1 MASIPSQLS
10 KPIFSTKPTSQ
21 TPLFSLPTT
30 QRIKSRP
37 FLVRSSI
44 AVAPSAAV
52 GSKASAKV
60 KNVKARQ
67 IVDSRGNPTVE
78 VDLITE
84 DGTLYRSAVPAAP
97 PLGSTRPLSSE
108 MVTRVFMGAKESSM
122 PLRILMIS
130 WVLCSSVLMSVYTA
144 SKVLFVV
151 GFWIWPFRLV
161 LSNIL
166 RHIVPQNVIDEPSVS
181 YWNQTDVDAVML
193 EIDGTPNK
201 SKLGANAIL
210 GVSLSVCRAGAGA
223 KGVPLYRH
231 IQELSN
237 TKELVMPVPAF
248 NVING
253 GSHAGNNLAMQEFMI
268 LPVGASSF
276 SEALRMGSEV
286 YHTLKGIIKAKYG
299 QDACNVG
306 DEGGFAPNVQDNREG
321 LVLLID
327 AIEKAGY
334 TGKIKIG
341 MDVAASEFLTKE
353 RKYDLNFKKQPN
365 DGAHVL
371 TAESLGDLYKEFV
384 RDFPIVSIEDPFDQD
399 DWSSWSSLQSSV
411 GIQLVGDDLLV
422 TNPKRIAEAIQ
433 KKACNALL
441 LKVNQI
447 GTVTESI
454 QAALDSKAAG
464 WGVMVSHRSG
474 ETEDNFIADLS
485 VGLASGQIKT
495 GAPCRSERLAKYNQL
510 LRIEEE
516 LRDVRYA
523 GEAFRSP

>member
-1 MASIPSQLS
+1 MTLAPSQLS
-10 KPIFSTKPTSQ
+10 NPFISTKLKSQ
-21 TPLFSLPTT
+21 TPFFSLPTA
-30 QRIKSRP
+30 QKIQSRP
-37 FLVRSSI
+37 SIRCSI
-44 AVAPSAAV
+44 AVAPSETA
-52 GSKASAKV
+52 SKAASKV
-60 KNVKARQ
+60 KYVKARQ
-67 IVDSRGNPTVE
+67 IIDSRGNPTVE
-78 VDLITE
+78 VDLVTG
-84 DGTLYRSAVPAAP
+84 DDLLYRSAVPSGASTGIYEALELRDGDKSIYGGKGVLNAVKNINEF
-97 PLGSTRPLSSE
+97 LGPKL
-108 MVTRVFMGAKESSM
+108 
-122 PLRILMIS
+122 
-130 WVLCSSVLMSVYTA
+130 
-144 SKVLFVV
+144 V
-151 GFWIWPFRLV
+151 GVDVR
-161 LSNIL
+161 
-166 RHIVPQNVIDEPSVS
+166 
-181 YWNQTDVDAVML
+181 NQTDVDAVML
-193 EIDGTPNK
+193 DIDGTPNK

-223 KGVPLYRH
+223 KAVPLYKH
-231 IQELSN
+231 IQEISG

-268 LPVGASSF
+268 LPVGASTF
-276 SEALRMGSEV
+276 AEALRMGSEV

-321 LVLLID
+321 LVLLMD

-341 MDVAASEFLTKE
+341 MDVAASEFLTKDA
-353 RKYDLNFKKQPN
+353 KYDLNFKNQPN

-371 TAESLGDLYKEFV
+371 SAQGLCELYKEFV
-384 RDFPIVSIEDPFDQD
+384 KDFPIVSIEDPFDQD
-399 DWSSWSSLQSSV
+399 DWSSWASLQSSV
-411 GIQLVGDDLLV
+411 NIQLVGDDLLV

-516 LRDVRYA
+516 LGDVRYA
-523 GEAFRSP
+523 GESFRSP

>member
-1 MASIPSQLS
+1 MAVIPNSSLLQKPFLSSRIPSLS
-10 KPIFSTKPTSQ
+10 VPSFSSQ
-21 TPLFSLPTT
+21 KARPLT
-30 QRIKSRP
+30 
-37 FLVRSSI
+37 VRSSI
-44 AVAPSAAV
+44 AASPTVLKAA
-52 GSKASAKV
+52 KASTV
-60 KNVKARQ
+60 KSVKARQ
-67 IVDSRGNPTVE
+67 IIDSRGNPTVE
-78 VDLITE
+78 VDLVT
-84 DGTLYRSAVPAAP
+84 DDLFRSAVPSGASTGIYEALELRDCDKGVYGGKGVLNAVKNINEQ
-97 PLGSTRPLSSE
+97 LGPKLIGVDVR
-108 MVTRVFMGAKESSM
+108 
-122 PLRILMIS
+122 
-130 WVLCSSVLMSVYTA
+130 
-144 SKVLFVV
+144 
-151 GFWIWPFRLV
+151 
-161 LSNIL
+161 
-166 RHIVPQNVIDEPSVS
+166 
-181 YWNQTDVDAVML
+181 NQTDVDAIML
-193 EIDGTPNK
+193 EMDGTPNK

-223 KGVPLYRH
+223 KGLPLYRH
-231 IQELSN
+231 IQELAD

-276 SEALRMGSEV
+276 AEAMRMGSEV
-286 YHTLKGIIKAKYG
+286 YHTLKDIIKAKYG

-321 LVLLID
+321 LVLLLG

-341 MDVAASEFLTKE
+341 MDVAASEFLTKDG
-353 RKYDLNFKKQPN
+353 KYDLNFKKQPN
-365 DGAHVL
+365 DGSHVL
-371 TAESLGDLYKEFV
+371 SAQRLGELYKEFI

-399 DWSSWSSLQSSV
+399 DWSSWASLQSSV
-411 GIQLVGDDLLV
+411 DIQLVGDDLLV
-422 TNPKRIAEAIQ
+422 TNPKRIADAIE
-433 KKACNALL
+433 KKACNGLL

-447 GTVTESI
+447 GSVTESI

-516 LRDVRYA
+516 LGSVRYA
-523 GEAFRSP
+523 GESFRSP

>member
-1 MASIPSQLS
+1 MTLAPSQLS
-10 KPIFSTKPTSQ
+10 NPFISTKLKSQ
-21 TPLFSLPTT
+21 TPVFSLPTT
-30 QRIKSRP
+30 QNIQSRP
-37 FLVRSSI
+37 SIRCSI
-44 AVAPSAAV
+44 AVAPSETA
-52 GSKASAKV
+52 SKAASKV
-60 KNVKARQ
+60 KYVKARQ
-67 IVDSRGNPTVE
+67 IIDSRGNPTVE
-78 VDLITE
+78 VDLVTG
-84 DGTLYRSAVPAAP
+84 DDLLYRSAVPSGASTGIYEALELRDGDKSIYGGKGVLNAVKNINEY
-97 PLGSTRPLSSE
+97 LGPKL
-108 MVTRVFMGAKESSM
+108 
-122 PLRILMIS
+122 
-130 WVLCSSVLMSVYTA
+130 
-144 SKVLFVV
+144 V
-151 GFWIWPFRLV
+151 GVDVR
-161 LSNIL
+161 
-166 RHIVPQNVIDEPSVS
+166 
-181 YWNQTDVDAVML
+181 NQTDVDAVML
-193 EIDGTPNK
+193 DIDGTPNK

-223 KGVPLYRH
+223 KAVPLYKH
-231 IQELSN
+231 IQEISG

-268 LPVGASSF
+268 LPVGASTF
-276 SEALRMGSEV
+276 AEALRMGSEV

-321 LVLLID
+321 LVLLMD

-341 MDVAASEFLTKE
+341 MDVAASEFLTKDA
-353 RKYDLNFKKQPN
+353 KYDLNFKNQPN

-371 TAESLGDLYKEFV
+371 SAQGLCELYKEFV
-384 RDFPIVSIEDPFDQD
+384 KDFPIVSIEDPFDQD
-399 DWSSWSSLQSSV
+399 DWSSWASLQSSV
-411 GIQLVGDDLLV
+411 NIQLVGDDLLV

-516 LRDVRYA
+516 LGDVRYA
-523 GEAFRSP
+523 GESFRSP